1 MDEELDY
8 RAGCMLNGRDSRA
21 ASPPLGRFITDVAV
35 DIRKHFII
43 PDAYYS
49 GPSRRRAVYFYVFV
63 VQPPPP
69 RNPSR
74 LPLSP
79 PLTLP
84 GPESPSI

>member
-8 RAGCMLNGRDSRA
+8 RAGCMLNGRDPRA

-69 RNPSR
+69 PAIPPVS
-74 LPLSP
+74 LSLSP
-79 PLTLP
+79 
-84 GPESPSI
+84 SHVARA